1 MRLLPIIEN
10 TWCFYTPCDRNNNSH
25 LLTFLGN
32 IGAKHEKSAAKIL
45 AIIETASEEMR
56 GPQCFDDSTSHY
68 VDQNNKIYE
77 FVAGR
82 LRLLW
87 FYSPHA
93 RKVVICSHV
102 FMKNSQKV
110 PKSEVQKAIKVKEE
124 YESAHNANQIKIVRP
139 D

>member
-1 MRLLPIIEN
+1 VRLLPIIEN
-10 TWCFYTPCDRNNNSH
+10 TWCFYTPCDRNNHSD
-25 LLTFLGN
+25 LLVFLGN
-32 IGAKHEKSAAKIL
+32 IDAKHAKSAAKLL
-45 AIIETASEEMR
+45 AIIETASEEVS

-87 FYSPHA
+87 FYSPQA

-102 FMKNSQKV
+102 FMKSSQKI
-110 PKSEVQKAIKVKEE
+110 PKSEVRKAIKVKEE
-124 YESAHNANQIKIVRP
+124 YESAQDANQITIVRP
-139 D
+139 E